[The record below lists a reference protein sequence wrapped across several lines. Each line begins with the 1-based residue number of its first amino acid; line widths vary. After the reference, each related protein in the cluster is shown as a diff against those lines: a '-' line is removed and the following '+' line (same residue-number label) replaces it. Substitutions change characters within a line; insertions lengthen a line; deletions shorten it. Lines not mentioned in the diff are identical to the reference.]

1 MDSQV
6 PKLVNVSRE
15 VCHFIV
21 LRGGTHNTHGAYNRE
36 LIDQQHLY
44 LRHPAELSDNIREV
58 ALHVQWL
65 IPPSPRD
72 KVPCTQAS
80 GSTWEGD
87 PTHALDLGH
96 CPYRNLRPGQ
106 GAIHSDGR

>member
-1 MDSQV
+1 MEHAVKQ
-6 PKLVNVSRE
+6 
-15 VCHFIV
+15 
-21 LRGGTHNTHGAYNRE
+21 RGLT
-36 LIDQQHLY
+36 DQQQLY
-44 LRHPAELSDNIREV
+44 LGHLAELSDNSCEV

-80 GSTWEGD
+80 GSTWEGN
-87 PTHALDLGH
+87 PTHTLDLSH
-96 CPYRNLRPGQ
+96 CPYGNLRPGQ